1 MIPVL
6 ETERL
11 RLRPLEPSDADVVQ
25 TLAGS
30 KEVASTTLSIPHPYP
45 DGAAEAWI
53 GSTHQSAAIGE
64 HYAFAIMRKDD
75 GALLGCIGLGVTKP
89 HNRAELGYW
98 LGVQYWGQGY
108 VTEAARRILTFGF
121 TELSLNK
128 IVAIAMTKN
137 PASASVM
144 RKIGMKHEGTFHQHI
159 MKWGVY
165 EDVVYY
171 GMVKADIVETT

>member
-11 RLRPLEPSDADVVQ
+11 RLRPLEQSDADAVQ
-25 TLAGS
+25 TLAGNV
-30 KEVASTTLSIPHPYP
+30 EVARTTLSIPHPYP

-53 GSTHQSAAIGE
+53 RSAHQSATTGE
-64 HYAFAIMRKDD
+64 HYAFAIVRKVD
-75 GALLGCIGLGVTKP
+75 GALLGCISLGVTKP

-98 LGVQYWGQGY
+98 LGVPYWGQGY

-128 IVAIAMTKN
+128 IIAIAMTKN
-137 PASASVM
+137 PASVSVM
-144 RKIGMKHEGTFHQHI
+144 RKIGMKHEGTFRQHI

-171 GMVKADIVETT
+171 GIVKSDNVENT